1 MLQMDI
7 LEKLNQLME
16 DRGWTAYRLAK
27 NSGLSESTIANI
39 VRRNTVP
46 SFPTLE
52 AICSGLGKTLSQF
65 FAEDEMVELTPDL
78 KELFDAWR
86 TLSPSQKTA
95 ALQMIQAMSNKQ

>member
-1 MLQMDI
+1 
-7 LEKLNQLME
+7 ME

-39 VRRNTVP
+39 VRRSTVP

-52 AICSGLGKTLSQF
+52 AICNGLGITLSQF

-86 TLSPSQKTA
+86 TLSPSQKAA
-95 ALQMIQAMSNKQ
+95 ALQMIQAMSNKK